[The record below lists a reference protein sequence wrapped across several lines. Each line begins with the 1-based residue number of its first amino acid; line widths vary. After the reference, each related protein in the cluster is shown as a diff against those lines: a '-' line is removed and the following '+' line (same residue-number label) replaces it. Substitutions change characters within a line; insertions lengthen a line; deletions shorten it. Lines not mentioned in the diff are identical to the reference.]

1 MASDIQTN
9 LSGATAPHSDA
20 PLGDVILK
28 TEGLTKHY
36 GGVHALEDANFEI
49 RRGEHV
55 AIMGD
60 NGAGKSTFVRQIT
73 GVEQRTR
80 GEIIF
85 NGQPVN
91 FAGPLDAREG
101 EIQAFTPACDA
112 LFTPDIDG
120 ALDEET
126 AKRCTDA
133 GASLVLCKSNG
144 TERLVERIE
153 ALIDEYKS
161 KMPSASLDQDMGRC
175 IVKATADVFRTMM
188 NLKISAGEPVV
199 EKAKI
204 RSAEVI
210 GSIGVAGFLSGSISL
225 FMPKSIA
232 KKAVAAM
239 LMMEPD
245 ELADGDLVDA
255 IGELTNMVGG
265 GIKTELF
272 QKAPLFDI
280 SVPSVYV
287 GEDLQRRTVS
297 QDLCFL
303 VPFTVGEETFS
314 VEFLMVTKKDGGT
327 GVQASVV
334 DSMQKV

>member
-1 MASDIQTN
+1 MLSSHFKSAGYRVIPVTGVMEAYEAYIRNDVDLILTDFVLRDRDGLDVIQTFRCKKAQ
-9 LSGATAPHSDA
+9 GALPIVVFT
-20 PLGDVILK
+20 
-28 TEGLTKHY
+28 
-36 GGVHALEDANFEI
+36 ALE
-49 RRGEHV
+49 
-55 AIMGD
+55 
-60 NGAGKSTFVRQIT
+60 
-73 GVEQRTR
+73 
-80 GEIIF
+80 
-85 NGQPVN
+85 
-91 FAGPLDAREG
+91 
-101 EIQAFTPACDA
+101 
-112 LFTPDIDG
+112 
-120 ALDEET
+120 DEET